1 MRNQHKFGAPWSRQL
16 KWLTAIFSAVL
27 LLIPMVMLQQTP
39 ADAPSVYLVSI
50 WLPLA
55 ILLLAALFAV
65 RGYIIEGDQLL
76 VVRPLWKTRLTLRGL
91 EEIEVDAEAMKGS
104 IRTFGNG
111 GLFGFIGL
119 FRNQRIGRYR
129 AFVTDPARC
138 VVLRFPERTLVISPD
153 NPQKMV
159 TLLQR

>member
-27 LLIPMVMLQQTP
+27 VLIPLIMLRQTP
-39 ADAPSVYLVSI
+39 PDAPSVYLVSI

-55 ILLLAALFAV
+55 ILALAALFAV

-76 VVRPLWKTRLTLRGL
+76 VVRPLWQTRLTLRGL
-91 EEIEVDAEAMKGS
+91 EEAEADAEAMKGS

-119 FRNQRIGRYR
+119 FRNTKIGRYR
-129 AFVTDPARC
+129 AFVTDPAKC

-159 TLLQR
+159 TMLQR